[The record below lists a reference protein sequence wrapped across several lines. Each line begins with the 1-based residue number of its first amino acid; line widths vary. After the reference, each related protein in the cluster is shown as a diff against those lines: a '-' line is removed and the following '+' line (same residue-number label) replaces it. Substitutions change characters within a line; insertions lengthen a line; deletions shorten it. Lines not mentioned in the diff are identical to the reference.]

1 MLGFSVLVS
10 EPGWRAEADRWIV
23 TRLREA
29 GVSPVAPPE
38 QRRIR
43 PWSTHRVVPTSGG
56 RVWFKANCPDL
67 SFELGLQQLLA
78 RLAPGRVDT
87 PIAIEDSRGWMLTWD
102 RGDTLA
108 ERHEPT
114 LAEWCEMVQEAGDV
128 RRRAASAR
136 EQVLSTGVHD
146 CSPETVP
153 DRFDALLA
161 RYAAL
166 DAEHPSHVTAGQ
178 LKQFQAVRPAVVDA
192 ATALV
197 QSPLPATVNHGDL
210 HPGNV
215 LTVDGGLRLF
225 DFGDA
230 QWAAAPEV
238 LGALWGWLTR
248 RTRHPWRKV
257 FDAYAE
263 VWGDVVTRA
272 EFDHLVA
279 AAMVTLPVN
288 RSLTWWSATR
298 QTTKEELA
306 EWGGAPLSQLSHV
319 LRPWPDLP

>member
-1 MLGFSVLVS
+1 MLAFSVLVS
-10 EPGWRAEADRWIV
+10 QPGWRDEADRWIL
-23 TRLREA
+23 TSLQEA
-29 GVSPVAPPE
+29 GLGPVGPQE
-38 QRRIR
+38 QPRIR
-43 PWSTHRVVPTSGG
+43 PWSTQQVVPTSGG
-56 RVWFKANCPDL
+56 RVWFKANCPEL
-67 SFELGLQQLLA
+67 SFVPALQKLLA

-87 PIAIEDSRGWMLTWD
+87 PIAVEDSRGWMLTWD
-102 RGDTLA
+102 RGETLA
-108 ERHEPT
+108 EPHEPT
-114 LAEWCEMVQEAGDV
+114 LAEWCEIVQEAGDV
-128 RRRAASAR
+128 QRHAASAR

-166 DAEHPSHVTAGQ
+166 EVEHPSHLTAGQ
-178 LKQFQAVRPAVVDA
+178 LKQFRAVRPAIVDA
-192 ATALV
+192 AAALE
-197 QSPLPATVNHGDL
+197 QSPLPATLNHGDL

-238 LGALWGWLTR
+238 LGAVWGWLTR
-248 RTRHPWRKV
+248 RTDHPWRKV
-257 FDAYAE
+257 FAAYAD
-263 VWGDVVTRA
+263 VWSDVVTSA
-272 EFDHLVA
+272 EFDLLVA

-298 QTTKEELA
+298 QTTTGELA
-306 EWGGAPLSQLSHV
+306 EWGDMPLSMLSHV
-319 LRPWPDLP
+319 LLPWPGSP

>member
-1 MLGFSVLVS
+1 MLAFSVLVS
-10 EPGWRAEADRWIV
+10 QPGWRAEADRWIL
-23 TRLREA
+23 TSLQEA
-29 GVSPVAPPE
+29 GLSPVGPQA

-43 PWSTHRVVPTSGG
+43 PWSTQQVVPTSGG
-56 RVWFKANCPDL
+56 RVWFKANCPEL
-67 SFELGLQQLLA
+67 SFEPALQKLLA

-87 PIAIEDSRGWMLTWD
+87 PIAVEDSRGWMLTWD
-102 RGDTLA
+102 RGETLA

-114 LAEWCEMVQEAGDV
+114 LAEWCEIVQEAGDV
-128 RRRAASAR
+128 QRRAASAR

-166 DAEHPSHVTAGQ
+166 EVEHPSHVTAGQ
-178 LKQFQAVRPAVVDA
+178 LKQFRAVRPAIVDA
-192 ATALV
+192 AAALE
-197 QSPLPATVNHGDL
+197 QSPLPATLNHGDL

-215 LTVDGGLRLF
+215 LTVDGDLRLF

-238 LGALWGWLTR
+238 LGAVWGWLTR
-248 RTRHPWRKV
+248 RTDHPWRKV
-257 FDAYAE
+257 FAAYAE
-263 VWGDVVTRA
+263 VWSDVVTSA
-272 EFDHLVA
+272 EFDLLVA

-298 QTTKEELA
+298 QTTTGELA
-306 EWGGAPLSQLSHV
+306 EWGDMPLSMLSHV
-319 LRPWPDLP
+319 LLPWPGSP

>member
-1 MLGFSVLVS
+1 MAFSVLVS
-10 EPGWRAEADRWIV
+10 EPGWRAEADRWIF
-23 TRLREA
+23 TRLQEA
-29 GVSPVAPPE
+29 GLSPAGPPE

-43 PWSTHRVVPTSGG
+43 PWSTHWVVPTSGD

-67 SFELGLQQLLA
+67 SFEPALQQLLA
-78 RLAPGRVDT
+78 ELAPGRVEP
-87 PIAIEDSRGWMLTWD
+87 PIAVEDSRGWMLTWD

-114 LAEWCEMVQEAGDV
+114 LAEWCAIGQEAGDV
-128 RRRAASAR
+128 QCRAAGAR

-146 CSPETVP
+146 CSPGTVP
-153 DRFDALLA
+153 ERFDALLA

-166 DAEHPSHVTAGQ
+166 DPQHPSHVTAGQ
-178 LKQFQAVRPAVVDA
+178 LTQFRAVRPAVVDA
-192 ATALV
+192 AAALA

-215 LTVDGGLRLF
+215 LIVDGSLRLF

-248 RTRHPWRKV
+248 RTRHPWRTV
-257 FDAYAE
+257 FAAYAE
-263 VWGDVVTRA
+263 VWSDVVTSA

-288 RSLTWWSATR
+288 RSVTWWSATR
-298 QTTKEELA
+298 QTTTAELA
-306 EWGGAPLSQLSHV
+306 EWGDAPLSQLSHL
-319 LRPWPDLP
+319 LRPWP